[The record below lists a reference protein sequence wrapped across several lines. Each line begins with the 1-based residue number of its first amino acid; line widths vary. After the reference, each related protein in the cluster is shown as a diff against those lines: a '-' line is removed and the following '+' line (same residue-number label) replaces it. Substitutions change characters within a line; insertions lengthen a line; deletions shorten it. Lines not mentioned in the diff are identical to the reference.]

1 MRYIR
6 QMNYRQLG
14 KSGIFVT
21 DLCLGTMIFGETEG
35 RGTPA
40 KEASA
45 MIRAYIDAGGNHVD
59 TANVYAGGES
69 ERITGKA
76 IKADRADI
84 ILASKVNFPTLK
96 GINNFGLS
104 RRNIINSVHD
114 SLGRLDTD
122 YIDLLYVHCWD
133 QYTPL
138 EESLRAL
145 DDLVTA
151 GKVRYIGV
159 SNFKAWQLMKG
170 LAMSDSNL
178 WSRFIAAQ
186 YQYSLVKRDVE
197 YEFSDLLL
205 SENVG
210 MVPWGPLGG
219 GFLSGKYKKDQRPED
234 FGDGRIGGTPDGNE
248 ESWERRNTER
258 NWQIIEAVGQV
269 AEELD
274 ATYSQVALAWLLAQ
288 STVAS
293 VIIGVRTMEQLTDNI
308 GASALKLSVSHLE
321 LLNQASE
328 LPELYPYRMIQAYGR
343 KV

>member
-1 MRYIR
+1 
-6 QMNYRQLG
+6 MNYRQLG
-14 KSGIFVT
+14 KSGIFVS
-21 DLCLGTMIFGETEG
+21 DLCLGTMIFGETDG
-35 RGTPA
+35 RGTPT
-40 KEASA
+40 KEATD
-45 MIRAYIDAGGNHVD
+45 MIRAYVDAGGNHID

-76 IKADRADI
+76 IKQDRSDI
-84 ILASKVNFPTLK
+84 ILASKVNFPTLE

-104 RRNIINSVHD
+104 RRNMINSVHD

-138 EESLRAL
+138 EETLRAL
-145 DDLVTA
+145 DDLVTS

-197 YEFSDLLL
+197 YEFSDLLS

-219 GFLSGKYKKDQRPED
+219 GFLSGKYKKGHRPED

-258 NWQIIEAVGQV
+258 NWTIIEAVGQV
-269 AEELD
+269 AETND
-274 ATYSQVALAWLLAQ
+274 TSYSQIALAWLIAQ
-288 STVAS
+288 PTVAS
-293 VIIGVRTMEQLTDNI
+293 VIMGVRTMEQLVDNLGAAHISLSNNDI
-308 GASALKLSVSHLE
+308 GI
-321 LLNQASE
+321 LNTSSQM
-328 LPELYPYRMIQAYGR
+328 PELYPYRMIQAYGR